1 MGVRAPQ
8 RPAQRGTRQRVRHP
22 AITMSEALSF
32 ADAWQ
37 HARALGY
44 PLNLFASVNW
54 AHAPSAAHAIERIGR
69 LRDAAKSFLR
79 RHAPGL
85 PVLWVE
91 CREKPRTKGEGVH
104 LALHVP
110 EHLQT
115 RITSAMA
122 GWVAASGDD
131 FAASAVDVRP
141 VGPRWWDRR
150 DYMLKGSDAEVRA
163 RFDTD
168 RFRKGSQGVIEGPR
182 VRVAHALGR
191 KARAEWAASQ
201 AEPEKAAPVQKAA

>member
-1 MGVRAPQ
+1 MGSRARQ
-8 RPAQRGTRQRVRHP
+8 RSARGGARQRVRHA
-22 AITMSEALSF
+22 AITMPEAMNF
-32 ADAWQ
+32 ADAWR
-37 HARALGY
+37 HARELGH

-79 RHAPGL
+79 RHAPGI
-85 PVLWVE
+85 PILWVE

-104 LALHVP
+104 FAIHVP

-122 GWVAASGDD
+122 GWVSASGDD

-150 DYMLKGSDAEVRA
+150 DYMLKGGDAEVRA

-182 VRVAHALGR
+182 VRVAHALGP
-191 KARAEWAASQ
+191 KARADWAIRPAKP
-201 AEPEKAAPVQKAA
+201 AKAPAIQKAA